1 MQVEKKKTKE
11 KVFLSTERFEK
22 VKKFY
27 FKVKLRPNQQ
37 FLLQLI
43 LFIMKWNENYQKY
56 QKFTCEPE
64 LARLLGLLAGMMSL
78 TSRHHRLII

>member
-1 MQVEKKKTKE
+1 MQVEKKKTKN
-11 KVFLSTERFEK
+11 KASLSTERFEK

-37 FLLQLI
+37 FLVKLI
-43 LFIMKWNENYQKY
+43 LFIMKQNEIYQKH

-64 LARLLGLLAGMMSL
+64 FAHYAGLLTRMMPL
-78 TSRHHRLII
+78 TSRRHRLII